1 MNGTNDDF
9 YLLDGAES
17 RPIDKAS
24 FLIGRAEFCDVCP
37 KDRGVSR
44 NHAELIYHDGILK
57 VFDLESTNG
66 TFVNGKRVKESD
78 LHVGDVLEISG
89 TIYFI
94 DSHPRG
100 WWERFILAA
109 KAMVRRDSNQPS
121 AAPGTFAS
129 LGASV

>member
-66 TFVNGKRVKESD
+66 TFVNGKRVKESE
-78 LHVGDVLEISG
+78 LHVGDMLEISG
-89 TIYFI
+89 TTYFI

-100 WWERFILAA
+100 LWERFILAA

-121 AAPGTFAS
+121 AAPGTFAPLSAS
-129 LGASV
+129 L

>member
-1 MNGTNDDF
+1 MNGIHDDF

-17 RPIDKAS
+17 RPIDKSS

-44 NHAELIYHDGILK
+44 NHAELIYHDGVLK

-66 TFVNGKRVKESD
+66 TFVNGKRVKECE

-89 TIYFI
+89 TTYFI

-100 WWERFILAA
+100 LWERFVLAA
-109 KAMVRRDSNQPS
+109 KAMVKRGRYRPS
-121 AAPGTFAS
+121 AVPGTFAPGS
-129 LGASV
+129 ASV